1 MKHLRVAV
9 LACFVLAGML
19 IPGLSFGAE
28 KSTMEFCSNF
38 NDSWKA
44 EGAST
49 TFNTN
54 IISWLAAASEAF
66 GAQQVTLSIYKRQG
80 SEEKLV
86 ERKSIDVR
94 PTWNTVGMRNMKLP
108 SEGEYSL
115 SLEKADGKVLSE
127 GKVKI
132 TKMQDPSAKAAPK
145 TETLGAT
152 LSDLF
157 NKYKPKK

>member
-1 MKHLRVAV
+1 MSHLRVAV
-9 LACFVLAGML
+9 LACFILAGML

-28 KSTMEFCSNF
+28 KSTMEFCTNF

-44 EGAST
+44 EGASS

-54 IISWLAAASEAF
+54 IISWLATSSEPF
-66 GAQQVTLSIYKRQG
+66 GAQQLSLGIYKLQG

-86 ERKSIDVR
+86 ERKSIEVR

-108 SEGEYSL
+108 SEGEFSF

-132 TKMQDPSAKAAPK
+132 TKMQDASAKTPPK
-145 TETLGAT
+145 TETLGAS